1 MDFKI
6 KREKNKINLCMQKL
20 LIILMLIVFIS
31 LVSCTKEEKK
41 SDAYGNF
48 EAVETIISAEANG
61 KVLYMNIK
69 EGEQLEEGELVAVI
83 DTLQLHLKKVQLIA
97 QKKAIGSKFKISS
110 SQAEVVREQ
119 LKVSEIEKNR
129 LENLLRDNAASPKQ
143 LDDIIGSMRVLEKQ
157 INSILSQNSTTRGEL
172 ITIDA
177 QIKQIDDQI
186 QKCFIK
192 NPVKGT
198 VILKLVEQNEIVN
211 FGKPLYKIANLE
223 EMELRV
229 YVSGSQLSEIK
240 IGQRVKVLIDAR
252 KESMKEYEGTITW
265 ISPNAEFTPKIIQTK
280 EERVNLVYAV
290 KIRVLN
296 DGTLKIGMPA
306 EVIFK

>member
-6 KREKNKINLCMQKL
+6 KREKNKINLYMQKL

-240 IGQRVKVLIDAR
+240 IGQRVKVLIDAG